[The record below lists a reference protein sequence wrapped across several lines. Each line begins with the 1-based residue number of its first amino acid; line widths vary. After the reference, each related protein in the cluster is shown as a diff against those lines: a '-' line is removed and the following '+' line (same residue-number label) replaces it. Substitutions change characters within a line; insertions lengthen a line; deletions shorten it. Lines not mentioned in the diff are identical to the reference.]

1 MICDIYDISDY
12 IVLVLVLVRVL
23 DKNLVLR
30 GSWGTTSVVKGRK
43 GRLLLQKSVKG
54 TWFQNF
60 GMRVLNM

>member
-1 MICDIYDISDY
+1 MIYMICDIYDISDY

-23 DKNLVLR
+23 VLR

-43 GRLLLQKSVKG
+43 GRLLLRKSVKG
-54 TWFQNF
+54 SWFQNF

>member
-1 MICDIYDISDY
+1 MIYMICDIYDISDY

-23 DKNLVLR
+23 VLR
-30 GSWGTTSVVKGRK
+30 GSWGITSVVKGRK